1 MPLLDRRLLLGA
13 AGFGLLARLP
23 AARAQSRNVIDTL
36 AGDSRFN
43 RFVELVGRA
52 GTTDQ
57 FRSAAMV
64 TVFAP
69 TASAFNQASAALINN
84 LLAQGSGGGGEQGGG
99 GTLSGA
105 SPDLLRLRALIGYH
119 VISGVALTPA
129 EMQGD
134 NTFKTVAGGVVRIA
148 SQNGVIAL
156 TNPAP
161 EQQSGTFGAG
171 GLNVGAP
178 AVIDGPG
185 IPATNGV
192 IYPITQLLYP

>member
-1 MPLLDRRLLLGA
+1 MPLLHRRVVLGA
-13 AGFGLLARLP
+13 AGLGLLGRMP
-23 AARAQSRNVIDTL
+23 AARAQARNVIDTL
-36 AGDSRFN
+36 AGDNRFN
-43 RFVELVGRA
+43 RFVELVSRA
-52 GTTDQ
+52 GAVDQ
-57 FRSAAMV
+57 FRSASII

-69 TASAFNQASAALINN
+69 TGAAFNHASAALINN

-105 SPDLLRLRALIGYH
+105 SPDLLRLRSLIAYH

-129 EMQGD
+129 EMVGD
-134 NTFKTVAGGVVRIA
+134 HQIKTVAGGMLRIA
-148 SQNGVIAL
+148 EQNGVIAL

-161 EQQSGTFGAG
+161 EQQSSTFGAG